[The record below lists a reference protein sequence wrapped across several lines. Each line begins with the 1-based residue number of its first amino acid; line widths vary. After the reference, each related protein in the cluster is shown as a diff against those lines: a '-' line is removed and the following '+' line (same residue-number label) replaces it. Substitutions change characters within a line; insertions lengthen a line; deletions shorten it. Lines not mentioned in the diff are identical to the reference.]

1 MTLSDKLLY
10 AIIGSL
16 LVIFIVTYPVK
27 MVVSGEISNLLLW
40 VGLVISIPI
49 TVWALVRL
57 FTDGSSARKHF
68 IAKNSVWFGVF
79 AFTIGIPMIATM
91 AVYKGFPVIG
101 HLFYSEPAIVEVT
114 VERKRSRFHVRGYV
128 FCEGIF
134 YAKEFKSSFDNSIC
148 GLEKSDWYNLRV
160 GDKVTL
166 IGNSSSFG
174 FMYFDYKIHDFKG

>member
-1 MTLSDKLLY
+1 MTLSDKMLH
-10 AIIGSL
+10 AIVASL
-16 LVIFIVTYPVK
+16 LVIFVVTYPAK
-27 MVVSGEISNLLLW
+27 MVVSGEISSSLLW
-40 VGLVISIPI
+40 VGLIISIPL

-68 IAKNSVWFGVF
+68 KTKNSIWFAVF
-79 AFTIGIPMIATM
+79 AFTAGIPMIVTM
-91 AVYKGFPVIG
+91 AVYKGIPVFG

-114 VERKRSRFHVRGYV
+114 VERKRSRFHVRGYI

-148 GLEKSDWYNLRV
+148 GLEKNDWYNLKI

-166 IGNSSSFG
+166 TGNISSFG
-174 FMYFDYKIHDFKG
+174 FMYSDYKIHDFTD